1 METGDRQPEAREGE
15 LELTPR
21 PRIKK
26 LSSAIVW
33 IVAIFAVAVLW
44 LVGYLVTTKS
54 RRPQQERRVAAVP
67 PPIEDLAERI
77 KRAADREAQLR
88 AERAVEE
95 RAHELPPPQELPP
108 GFEELLAERPARG
121 RYGHDPMAGDPMLA
135 AGRERDVAGY
145 ERSAPA
151 DSGRTALDRARD
163 SELVP
168 DAFRAATP
176 RQAGGGRGAGDDT
189 MPSPPDLASLR
200 AELMQ
205 AVPPPQARGGEA
217 LDSSRSGSMPAPAAS
232 AAPEAGNLHPA
243 GSPYRVAEGTLIPAV
258 LTAGINSDL
267 PGQTTALVRRNVYDS
282 RTGRF
287 LLIPQGSR
295 LVGEYDS
302 RVAFGQ
308 KRVLVAWNRLIFPDG
323 RSLDLAG
330 MPGVDLA
337 AAAGLRDR
345 VDNHFVR
352 TFGSALLL
360 AAVSAGVQLSQPDDR
375 SFGTNPSASQ
385 VAAAALGQELGRVA
399 TEYLRRNLDVRPT
412 IEVRP
417 GYELNVEVTADLDL
431 PGPYEQLAGAY

>member
-1 METGDRQPEAREGE
+1 METAVGQPEAREGE

-33 IVAIFAVAVLW
+33 IIAIFAVAVLW
-44 LVGYLVTTKS
+44 LVGYLVSTKS
-54 RRPQQERRVAAVP
+54 RRASQERRVTAVP
-67 PPIEDLAERI
+67 PPVEDLAERI
-77 KRAADREAQLR
+77 QRAADREAQIA
-88 AERAVEE
+88 AERALEE
-95 RAHELPPPQELPP
+95 RSMQLAPPRELPP
-108 GFEELLAERPARG
+108 GFEELLAEQSGHGGMRDPMHGDPMLGDPARG
-121 RYGHDPMAGDPMLA
+121 RGYGEGSPEETRGSTL
-135 AGRERDVAGY
+135 E
-145 ERSAPA
+145 
-151 DSGRTALDRARD
+151 RARD
-163 SELVP
+163 SELIP
-168 DAFRAATP
+168 AAFRSATP
-176 RQAGGGRGAGDDT
+176 RQASAGQPTNDDSL
-189 MPSPPDLASLR
+189 PSPPDLATLR
-200 AELMQ
+200 ADLVRAVQ
-205 AVPPPQARGGEA
+205 AKAEPEA
-217 LDSSRSGSMPAPAAS
+217 SPAS
-232 AAPEAGNLHPA
+232 AAQTPTPGTMRPA
-243 GSPYRVAEGTLIPAV
+243 GSPYRVAAGTLIPAT

-287 LLIPQGSR
+287 LVIPQGSR
-295 LVGEYDS
+295 LIGEYDS

-330 MPGVDLA
+330 MPGADLA

-352 TFGSALLL
+352 TFGSTLLI

-375 SFGTNPSASQ
+375 SFGANPSPSQ
-385 VAAAALGQELGRVA
+385 LAAAAVGQELGRVA
-399 TEYLRRNLDVRPT
+399 TEYLRRNLEVRPT

-431 PGPYEQLAGAY
+431 EGPYDLAGAAF

>member
-1 METGDRQPEAREGE
+1 MEAAAGQPEAREGE

-44 LVGYLVTTKS
+44 LVGYLVSTKT
-54 RRPQQERRVAAVP
+54 RRASQERRVTAVP
-67 PPIEDLAERI
+67 PPVEDLAERI
-77 KRAADREAQLR
+77 KRAADREAQIA
-88 AERAVEE
+88 AERALEE
-95 RAHELPPPQELPP
+95 RSMQLAPPRELPP
-108 GFEELLAERPARG
+108 GFEELLAEQS
-121 RYGHDPMAGDPMLA
+121 GHGGMRNPMHADPMLGDPA
-135 AGRERDVAGY
+135 RERGY
-145 ERSAPA
+145 GQGSPA
-151 DSGRTALDRARD
+151 ETRGSTLERARD
-163 SELVP
+163 SELIP
-168 DAFRAATP
+168 AAFRSAT
-176 RQAGGGRGAGDDT
+176 
-189 MPSPPDLASLR
+189 LR
-200 AELMQ
+200 ADLVRAVQ
-205 AVPPPQARGGEA
+205 AKAEPETPP
-217 LDSSRSGSMPAPAAS
+217 AS
-232 AAPEAGNLHPA
+232 AAEKPAPGTMRPA
-243 GSPYRVAEGTLIPAV
+243 GSPYRVAVGTLIPAT

-330 MPGVDLA
+330 MPGADLA
-337 AAAGLRDR
+337 AAAGLRDQ

-352 TFGSALLL
+352 TFGSALLI

-375 SFGTNPSASQ
+375 SFGANPSPSQ
-385 VAAAALGQELGRVA
+385 LAAAAVGQELGRVA

-431 PGPYEQLAGAY
+431 DGPYDQAGATF

>member
-1 METGDRQPEAREGE
+1 MEAAAGQPAAREGE

-44 LVGYLVTTKS
+44 LVGYLVSTKT
-54 RRPQQERRVAAVP
+54 RRATQERRVTAVTP
-67 PPIEDLAERI
+67 PVEDLAERI
-77 KRAADREAQLR
+77 KRAADREAQIA
-88 AERAVEE
+88 AERALEE
-95 RAHELPPPQELPP
+95 RSMQLSPPRELPP
-108 GFEELLAERPARG
+108 GFEELLAEQS
-121 RYGHDPMAGDPMLA
+121 GHDRMREPMHADPML
-135 AGRERDVAGY
+135 GDPSRERGY
-145 ERSAPA
+145 GQGSPA
-151 DSGRTALDRARD
+151 ETRGSTLDRARD
-163 SELVP
+163 SELIP
-168 DAFRAATP
+168 AAFRAATP
-176 RQAGGGRGAGDDT
+176 RAAGARQPANGDDSL
-189 MPSPPDLASLR
+189 PSPPDLATLR
-200 AELMQ
+200 ADLVRAVQ
-205 AVPPPQARGGEA
+205 AKVEPESPPASVPEK
-217 LDSSRSGSMPAPAAS
+217 PAAG
-232 AAPEAGNLHPA
+232 AMRPA
-243 GSPYRVAEGTLIPAV
+243 GSPYRVAAGTLIPAT
-258 LTAGINSDL
+258 LTAGINSEL

-282 RTGRF
+282 LTGRF

-323 RSLDLAG
+323 RSVDLAG

-337 AAAGLRDR
+337 AAAGLRDQ

-352 TFGSALLL
+352 TFGSALLI

-375 SFGTNPSASQ
+375 SFGANPSPSQ
-385 VAAAALGQELGRVA
+385 LAAAAVGQELSRVA

-412 IEVRP
+412 IAVRP

-431 PGPYEQLAGAY
+431 EGPYDQASATF

>member
-1 METGDRQPEAREGE
+1 
-15 LELTPR
+15 
-21 PRIKK
+21 
-26 LSSAIVW
+26 
-33 IVAIFAVAVLW
+33 
-44 LVGYLVTTKS
+44 
-54 RRPQQERRVAAVP
+54 
-67 PPIEDLAERI
+67 
-77 KRAADREAQLR
+77 
-88 AERAVEE
+88 VEV
-95 RAHELPPPQELPP
+95 RAHELPPPQDLPP
-108 GFEELLAERPARG
+108 GFEALLAERPARS

-135 AGRERDVAGY
+135 AGRERNVAGY
-145 ERSAPA
+145 DRSAPA
-151 DSGRTALDRARD
+151 DSGRSALDRARD

-176 RQAGGGRGAGDDT
+176 RQAGGGRRTGDDT

-200 AELMQ
+200 AELLQ
-205 AVPPPQARGGEA
+205 AVQPPQAKTSGE
-217 LDSSRSGSMPAPAAS
+217 PAPAAA
-232 AAPEAGNLHPA
+232 AAPEVGSLRPA

-330 MPGVDLA
+330 MPGVDLS

-375 SFGTNPSASQ
+375 SLGTNPSASQ
-385 VAAAALGQELGRVA
+385 VAAAAVGQELGRVA

-431 PGPYEQLAGAY
+431 PAPYEQLANAD

>member
-1 METGDRQPEAREGE
+1 METGDRQPEVREGE

-67 PPIEDLAERI
+67 PPVEDLAERI

-88 AERAVEE
+88 AERAAEE

-108 GFEELLAERPARG
+108 GFEELLTERPARA

-135 AGRERDVAGY
+135 DPGRERFAGY
-145 ERSAPA
+145 ERSEPV
-151 DSGRTALDRARD
+151 DSGRSALDRARD

-176 RQAGGGRGAGDDT
+176 RHAGGGRGTGDDT

-200 AELMQ
+200 AELLQ
-205 AVPPPQARGGEA
+205 AVQPPQAKK
-217 LDSSRSGSMPAPAAS
+217 SSEPAPAAA
-232 AAPEAGNLHPA
+232 AAPEAGSLHPA

-308 KRVLVAWNRLIFPDG
+308 KRVLVAWNRLIFPGG

-337 AAAGLRDR
+337 AAAGLRDK

-375 SFGTNPSASQ
+375 SFGSNPSASQ
-385 VAAAALGQELGRVA
+385 VAAAAVGQELGRVA

-431 PGPYEQLAGAY
+431 EGPYDQAAATF

>member
-1 METGDRQPEAREGE
+1 MEAAAGESEAREGE

-44 LVGYLVTTKS
+44 LVGYLVSTKT
-54 RRPQQERRVAAVP
+54 RRASQERRVTAVP
-67 PPIEDLAERI
+67 PPVEDLAERI
-77 KRAADREAQLR
+77 KRAADREAQIA
-88 AERAVEE
+88 AERALEE
-95 RAHELPPPQELPP
+95 RSMQLAPPRELPP
-108 GFEELLAERPARG
+108 GFEELLAEQSGHGGMRDPMHGDPMPGDPARG
-121 RYGHDPMAGDPMLA
+121 RGYGEGSP
-135 AGRERDVAGY
+135 E
-145 ERSAPA
+145 ETRS
-151 DSGRTALDRARD
+151 TTLERARD
-163 SELVP
+163 SDLIP
-168 DAFRAATP
+168 AAFRSATP
-176 RQAGGGRGAGDDT
+176 RQASAGQPTNDDSL
-189 MPSPPDLASLR
+189 PSPPDLATLR
-200 AELMQ
+200 ADLVRAVQ
-205 AVPPPQARGGEA
+205 AKAEPE
-217 LDSSRSGSMPAPAAS
+217 SSPAS
-232 AAPEAGNLHPA
+232 AAQTPTPGTMRPA
-243 GSPYRVAEGTLIPAV
+243 GSPYRVAAGTLIPAT

-287 LLIPQGSR
+287 LVIPQGSR
-295 LVGEYDS
+295 LIGEYDS

-330 MPGVDLA
+330 MPGADLA
-337 AAAGLRDR
+337 AAAGLRDQ

-352 TFGSALLL
+352 TFGSALLI

-375 SFGTNPSASQ
+375 SFGTNPSPSQ
-385 VAAAALGQELGRVA
+385 LAAAAVGQELGRVA

-431 PGPYEQLAGAY
+431 DGPYDSTGATF

>member
-1 METGDRQPEAREGE
+1 METGDRQAEAREGE

-67 PPIEDLAERI
+67 PPVEDLAERI

-88 AERAVEE
+88 AERAAEE

-108 GFEELLAERPARG
+108 GFEELLAERPARS

-145 ERSAPA
+145 DRSAPA
-151 DSGRTALDRARD
+151 DSGRSALDRARD

-176 RQAGGGRGAGDDT
+176 RQAGGGRRTGDDT

-200 AELMQ
+200 AELLQ
-205 AVPPPQARGGEA
+205 AAQSPQAKTSGE
-217 LDSSRSGSMPAPAAS
+217 PAPAAA
-232 AAPEAGNLHPA
+232 AAPEVGSLRPA

-258 LTAGINSDL
+258 LTAAINSDL

-385 VAAAALGQELGRVA
+385 VAAAAVGQELGRVA

-431 PGPYEQLAGAY
+431 EGPYDQAGATF

>member
-1 METGDRQPEAREGE
+1 MEVAAGQPEAREGE

-44 LVGYLVTTKS
+44 LVGYLVSTKT
-54 RRPQQERRVAAVP
+54 RRASLERRVTAVP
-67 PPIEDLAERI
+67 PPVEDLAERI
-77 KRAADREAQLR
+77 KRAADREAQLA
-88 AERAVEE
+88 AERALEE
-95 RAHELPPPQELPP
+95 RATHLAPPRELPP
-108 GFEELLAERPARG
+108 GFEELLVEQSGHG
-121 RYGHDPMAGDPMLA
+121 RMPDPMEGDPMLA
-135 AGRERDVAGY
+135 NAGRDGGY
-145 ERSAPA
+145 SRTGPSGTRGSA
-151 DSGRTALDRARD
+151 LERARD
-163 SELVP
+163 SELIP
-168 DAFRAATP
+168 TAFRAATP
-176 RQAGGGRGAGDDT
+176 RQAGARQAPNDESL
-189 MPSPPDLASLR
+189 PSPPDLATLR
-200 AELMQ
+200 AELIQ
-205 AVPPPQARGGEA
+205 AVQPKLE
-217 LDSSRSGSMPAPAAS
+217 SAS
-232 AAPEAGNLHPA
+232 APPSPAQKPVPGAITPA
-243 GSPYRVAEGTLIPAV
+243 GSPYRVAAGTLIPAT

-323 RSLDLAG
+323 RSLDLAA

-337 AAAGLRDR
+337 AAAGLRDQ

-352 TFGSALLL
+352 TFGSALML

-375 SFGTNPSASQ
+375 SFGANPSPSH
-385 VAAAALGQELGRVA
+385 VAAAAVGQELGRVA
-399 TEYLRRNLDVRPT
+399 TEYLRRNLHVRPT

-431 PGPYEQLAGAY
+431 EGPYDQVAAPF

>member
-1 METGDRQPEAREGE
+1 MEAAAGQPEAREGE

-44 LVGYLVTTKS
+44 LVGYLVSTKT
-54 RRPQQERRVAAVP
+54 RRASQERRVTAVP
-67 PPIEDLAERI
+67 PPVEDLAERI
-77 KRAADREAQLR
+77 KRAADREAQIA
-88 AERAVEE
+88 AERALEE
-95 RAHELPPPQELPP
+95 RSMQLAPPRELPP
-108 GFEELLAERPARG
+108 GFEELLAEQSGRG
-121 RYGHDPMAGDPMLA
+121 GMRDPMHGDPMLGDPA
-135 AGRERDVAGY
+135 RERGY
-145 ERSAPA
+145 GQGSPA
-151 DSGRTALDRARD
+151 DTRGSTLERARD
-163 SELVP
+163 SELIP
-168 DAFRAATP
+168 AAFRSASPLNPGA
-176 RQAGGGRGAGDDT
+176 RQSTSDDGSL
-189 MPSPPDLASLR
+189 PSPPDLATLR
-200 AELMQ
+200 ADLMRAVQ
-205 AVPPPQARGGEA
+205 AKVEPESPPA
-217 LDSSRSGSMPAPAAS
+217 SSAEKPAPGAMR
-232 AAPEAGNLHPA
+232 PA
-243 GSPYRVAEGTLIPAV
+243 GSPYRVAAGTLIPAT

-295 LVGEYDS
+295 LIGEYDS
-302 RVAFGQ
+302 RVTFGQ
-308 KRVLVAWNRLIFPDG
+308 KRVLVAWNRLVFPDG

-330 MPGVDLA
+330 MPGADLA
-337 AAAGLRDR
+337 AAAGLRDQ

-375 SFGTNPSASQ
+375 SFASNPSASQ
-385 VAAAALGQELGRVA
+385 LAAAAVGQELGRVA

-431 PGPYEQLAGAY
+431 DGPYDHAGATF